1 MLSCCYQLS
10 LIGFAFICI
19 VLCVVVTL
27 SDFSLSL
34 SLSLSLPFFPSFHT
48 CTCHY
53 YSLSFLSP
61 SLFPLTI
68 SPSPLPPFPSLSPL
82 SLSPLSLPSLLS
94 LSPKG
99 HTQVNWWGDGPQTK
113 QVTQQ
118 QQADASRDTTTQP
131 SLSPKHTGVRC
142 KKKYHIHM
150 YTVHPHAH
158 VLWHVILRV

>member
-19 VLCVVVTL
+19 VLCVL
-27 SDFSLSL
+27 LLLFPISLF
-34 SLSLSLPFFPSFHT
+34 LPFFPIFHT

-82 SLSPLSLPSLLS
+82 SFSPLSLPSLLS
-94 LSPKG
+94 LPLLKVTHKSTGEVMVLKL
-99 HTQVNWWGDGPQTK
+99 NKSRNNSK
-113 QVTQQ
+113 QMLAEIQLLNRLSHPNILGYVT
-118 QQADASRDTTTQP
+118 
-131 SLSPKHTGVRC
+131 
-142 KKKYHIHM
+142 KKYHIYM
-150 YTVHPHAH
+150 
-158 VLWHVILRV
+158 